1 MTANKHLIDSISS
14 DDPKNKIWKSRMAVA
29 RMAYHD
35 GQFKDAEHLLM
46 LLLEQSKELKD
57 SNFATAS
64 TYCGLG
70 AVCAATQ
77 RTEQAQKY
85 YDLGLNLVQGSKDK
99 ADSELCAVILRFQA
113 NLLWDLDDFAGAQ
126 HKLEQSVALLT
137 AVGEPGEHLLAL
149 SLCDLSF
156 LQIIANR
163 LDLAQPLIGKA
174 MGIISRTYEPGSAEY
189 LRADMIY
196 QLSIPGIDQ
205 ESKYNIFLD
214 TAIKEQYQL
223 GSHNPHLVRAL
234 ARFAAAAKESGR
246 ADLIE
251 IAKEHFEFLAK

>member
-1 MTANKHLIDSISS
+1 MTTNKHLIDSISS

-29 RMAYHD
+29 RMAYHE
-35 GQFKDAEHLLM
+35 GQFKDAEHLLA
-46 LLLEQSKELKD
+46 LLLEQSKELKE
-57 SNFATAS
+57 STFATAS

-70 AVCAATQ
+70 AVCAATN
-77 RTEQAQKY
+77 RIEQAQKY
-85 YDLGLNLVQGSKDK
+85 YELGLNLVQASRDK

-113 NLLWDLDDFAGAQ
+113 NLLWDKDDLSGAQ
-126 HKLEQSVALLT
+126 RNLERSVELLT
-137 AVGEPGEHLLAL
+137 AVGENGEHLLAL

-156 LQIIANR
+156 LHIIANR
-163 LDLAQPLIGKA
+163 LDLAKPLIAKA
-174 MGIISRTYEPGSAEY
+174 MSIISRTSEAGSADY

-196 QLSIPGIDQ
+196 QLSIPGLDQ

-234 ARFAAAAKESGR
+234 ARFAVSAKESGR
-246 ADLIE
+246 TDLIDL
-251 IAKEHFEFLAK
+251 AKEHFEFLAK